1 MAEQE
6 YLVKRSTLTGVANA
20 IRSKAGITG
29 TFPLSEFA
37 SKIESI
43 SAGAASVLSGTF
55 KPTSSAIQTITH
67 NLGKTPS
74 GILIYYP
81 MDNNMTM
88 TPSSGLYFAF
98 GNTNTQFGAL
108 YTHNAYDFMFGTN
121 SITSSGAMTS
131 FIANANSTTFQ
142 VAVFRTATSAATYLI
157 SNKTYHWYVW

>member
-6 YLVKRSTLTGVANA
+6 YLVKGSTLTGIANA

-29 TFPLSEFA
+29 TFPLNEFA

-43 SAGAASVLSGTF
+43 SAGTSVLSGTF

-74 GILIYYP
+74 GIIIYYP
-81 MDNNMTM
+81 ISAT
-88 TPSSGLYFAF
+88 TIPSNGLYFAF
-98 GNTNTQFGAL
+98 GTTNTQFGAMSNNNKSGF
-108 YTHNAYDFMFGTN
+108 TFGTN
-121 SITSSGAMTS
+121 SITSSGERTS

-142 VAVFRTATSAATYLI
+142 VAVFRTATSASVYLVP
-157 SNKTYHWYVW
+157 NKTYYWYVW

>member
-6 YLVKRSTLTGVANA
+6 YLVKGNTLTGIANA

-29 TFPLSEFA
+29 TFPLNEFA

-43 SAGAASVLSGTF
+43 SAGASVLSGTF

-81 MDNNMTM
+81 ISAT
-88 TPSSGLYFAF
+88 TIPSNGLYFAF
-98 GNTNTQFGAL
+98 GTTNTQFGAM
-108 YTHNAYDFMFGTN
+108 YTNSKYGFMFGTN

-142 VAVFRTATSAATYLI
+142 VAGFRTATSATTYLV
-157 SNKTYHWYVW
+157 SNMTYHWYVW

>member
-6 YLVKRSTLTGVANA
+6 YLVKGSTLTGIANA

-29 TFPLSEFA
+29 TFPLNEFA

-43 SAGAASVLSGTF
+43 SAGASVLSGTF

-74 GILIYYP
+74 GIIIYYP
-81 MDNNMTM
+81 ISAT
-88 TPSSGLYFAF
+88 TIPSNGLYFAF
-98 GNTNTQFGAL
+98 GTTNTQFGAMSNNNKSGF
-108 YTHNAYDFMFGTN
+108 TFGTN
-121 SITSSGAMTS
+121 SITSSGERTS

-142 VAVFRTATSAATYLI
+142 VAVFRTATSASVYLVP
-157 SNKTYHWYVW
+157 NKTYYWYVW

>member
-6 YLVKRSTLTGVANA
+6 YLVKGSTLTGVANA

-43 SAGAASVLSGTF
+43 SAGASVLSGTF

-74 GILIYYP
+74 GIIIYYP
-81 MDNNMTM
+81 ISAT
-88 TPSSGLYFAF
+88 TIPSNGLYFAF
-98 GNTNTQFGAL
+98 GTTNTQFGAMSNNNKSGF
-108 YTHNAYDFMFGTN
+108 TFGTN
-121 SITSSGAMTS
+121 SITSSGERTS

-142 VAVFRTATSAATYLI
+142 VAVFRTATSASVYLVP
-157 SNKTYHWYVW
+157 NKTYYWYVW

>member
-6 YLVKRSTLTGVANA
+6 YLVKGSTLTGVANA

-43 SAGAASVLSGTF
+43 SAGGASVLSGTF

-81 MDNNMTM
+81 MDSMTM
-88 TPSSGLYFAF
+88 TPSKGLYFAF
-98 GNTNTQFGAL
+98 GTTNTQFGAI
-108 YTHNAYDFMFGTN
+108 YNNKYGFSFGTN

-142 VAVFRTATSAATYLI
+142 VAVFNAATSASIYLV
-157 SNKTYHWYVW
+157 SNKIYYWYVW

>member
-6 YLVKRSTLTGVANA
+6 YLVKGSTLTGIANA

-43 SAGAASVLSGTF
+43 SAGASVLSGTF

-67 NLGKTPS
+67 NLRKTPS
-74 GILIYYP
+74 GIIIYYP
-81 MDNNMTM
+81 MDSMTM
-88 TPSSGLYFAF
+88 TPPDGLYFAF
-98 GNTNTQFGAL
+98 GNTNTQFGAVCNNSK
-108 YTHNAYDFMFGTN
+108 YRFTFGTN

-142 VAVFRTATSAATYLI
+142 VAVFRTATSATFYLI
-157 SNKTYHWYVW
+157 PNKTYHWYVW

>member
-6 YLVKRSTLTGVANA
+6 YLVKGSTLTGVANA
-20 IRSKAGITG
+20 IRSKAGITEA
-29 TFPLSEFA
+29 FSLSEFA

-43 SAGAASVLSGTF
+43 SAGGASVLSGTF

-81 MDNNMTM
+81 SSIT
-88 TPSSGLYFAF
+88 TIPSNGLYFAF
-98 GNTNTQFGAL
+98 GTTNTQFGAV
-108 YTHNAYDFMFGTN
+108 YKNNKYGFTFGTN
-121 SITSSGAMTS
+121 SITSSGGITS

-142 VAVFRTATSAATYLI
+142 VAVFDTATSATIYLV
-157 SNKTYHWYVW
+157 SNKIYHWYVW

>member
-6 YLVKRSTLTGVANA
+6 YLVKGSTLTGVANA

-43 SAGAASVLSGTF
+43 SAGGASVLSGTF

-81 MDNNMTM
+81 MDSMTM
-88 TPSSGLYFAF
+88 TPPDGLYFAF
-98 GNTNTQFGAL
+98 GTTNTQFGAI
-108 YTHNAYDFMFGTN
+108 YNNSKYGFTFGTN

-142 VAVFRTATSAATYLI
+142 VAVFRTATSATIYLI
-157 SNKTYHWYVW
+157 PNKTYHWYVW

>member
-6 YLVKRSTLTGVANA
+6 YLVKGSTLTGVANA

-43 SAGAASVLSGTF
+43 SAGASVLSGTF

-81 MDNNMTM
+81 IGAII
-88 TPSSGLYFAF
+88 PSNGLYFAF
-98 GNTNTQFGAL
+98 GTTNTQFGAM
-108 YTHNAYDFMFGTN
+108 YTKSKYGFTFGTN
-121 SITSSGAMTS
+121 SIISSGTMTS
-131 FIANANSTTFQ
+131 FIANANPTTFQ
-142 VAVFRTATSAATYLI
+142 VAAFRTATSAASYLV
-157 SNKTYHWYVW
+157 SNETYHWYVW

>member
-6 YLVKRSTLTGVANA
+6 YLVKGSTLTGVANA

-29 TFPLSEFA
+29 TFPLNEFA

-43 SAGAASVLSGTF
+43 SAGASVLSGTF

-81 MDNNMTM
+81 ISATT
-88 TPSSGLYFAF
+88 TPSNGLYFAF
-98 GNTNTQFGAL
+98 GTTNTQFGAM
-108 YTHNAYDFMFGTN
+108 YTNSKYGFMFGTN
-121 SITSSGAMTS
+121 SITSSGAMSS

-142 VAVFRTATSAATYLI
+142 VAVFRTATSAITYLV
-157 SNKTYHWYVW
+157 SNMTYHWYVW

>member
-6 YLVKRSTLTGVANA
+6 YLVKGSTLTGIANA
-20 IRSKAGITG
+20 IRSKAGING
-29 TFPLSEFA
+29 TFPLNEFA

-43 SAGAASVLSGTF
+43 SAGASVLSGTF

-81 MDNNMTM
+81 ISAT
-88 TPSSGLYFAF
+88 TIPSDGLYFAF
-98 GNTNTQFGAL
+98 GTTNTQFGAM
-108 YTHNAYDFMFGTN
+108 YANSKFGFIFGTN

-142 VAVFRTATSAATYLI
+142 VAVFRTATSAKGYLV

>member
-6 YLVKRSTLTGVANA
+6 YLVKGSTLTGIANA

-43 SAGAASVLSGTF
+43 SAGGASVLSGTF
-55 KPTSSAIQTITH
+55 KPTSSEIQTITH

-81 MDNNMTM
+81 ISAT
-88 TPSSGLYFAF
+88 TIPSNGLYFAF
-98 GNTNTQFGAL
+98 GTTNTQFGAMSNNNKSGF
-108 YTHNAYDFMFGTN
+108 TFGTN
-121 SITSSGAMTS
+121 SITSSGERTS

-142 VAVFRTATSAATYLI
+142 VAVFRTATSASVYLVP
-157 SNKTYHWYVW
+157 NKTYYWYVW

>member
-6 YLVKRSTLTGVANA
+6 YLVKGSTLTGIAGA
-20 IRSKAGITG
+20 IRSKVGITG
-29 TFPLSEFA
+29 TFPLNEFA

-43 SAGAASVLSGTF
+43 SAGTSVLSGTF

-81 MDNNMTM
+81 ISATTTLSN
-88 TPSSGLYFAF
+88 GLYFAF
-98 GNTNTQFGAL
+98 GTTNTQFGAL
-108 YTHNAYDFMFGTN
+108 YANSNYGFMFGTN
-121 SITSSGAMTS
+121 SITSSGAATS

-142 VAVFRTATSAATYLI
+142 VAVFRTATSATTYLV
-157 SNKTYHWYVW
+157 SNKIYHWYVW

>member
-6 YLVKRSTLTGVANA
+6 YLVKGSTLTGVANA
-20 IRSKAGITG
+20 IRSKAGITEA
-29 TFPLSEFA
+29 FPLSEFA

-43 SAGAASVLSGTF
+43 SAGASVLSGTF
-55 KPTSSAIQTITH
+55 KPTSSEIQTITH

-81 MDNNMTM
+81 MSATETYSN
-88 TPSSGLYFAF
+88 GLYFAF
-98 GNTNTQFGAL
+98 GTTNTQFGAM
-108 YTHNAYDFMFGTN
+108 YSNSNYAFMFGTN

-142 VAVFRTATSAATYLI
+142 VAVFRTATSATSYLV
-157 SNKTYHWYVW
+157 SNKTYHLYVW

>member
-6 YLVKRSTLTGVANA
+6 YLVKGSTLTGVANA
-20 IRSKAGITG
+20 IRSKIGITEA
-29 TFPLSEFA
+29 FPLSEFA

-43 SAGAASVLSGTF
+43 SAGASVLSGTF

-74 GILIYYP
+74 GIIIYYP
-81 MDNNMTM
+81 MDSMTM
-88 TPSSGLYFAF
+88 TPPNGLYFAF
-98 GNTNTQFGAL
+98 GTTNTQFGAV
-108 YTHNAYDFMFGTN
+108 YNNNKYGFTFGTN

-142 VAVFRTATSAATYLI
+142 VAVFRTATSATSYLV

>member
-6 YLVKRSTLTGVANA
+6 YLVKGSTLTGVANA
-20 IRSKAGITG
+20 IRSKAGITEA
-29 TFPLSEFA
+29 FPLSEFA

-43 SAGAASVLSGTF
+43 SAGASVLSGTF
-55 KPTSSAIQTITH
+55 KPTSSEIQTITH

-81 MDNNMTM
+81 I
-88 TPSSGLYFAF
+88 SSMATTHSNGLYFAF
-98 GNTNTQFGAL
+98 GTTNTQFGAI
-108 YTHNAYDFMFGTN
+108 YNDSNRVFAFGTN

-142 VAVFRTATSAATYLI
+142 VAVFRTATSATFYLV
-157 SNKTYHWYVW
+157 SNETYHWYVW

>member
-6 YLVKRSTLTGVANA
+6 YLVKGSTLTGVANA

-29 TFPLSEFA
+29 TFPLNEFA

-43 SAGAASVLSGTF
+43 SAGGASVLSGTF

-81 MDNNMTM
+81 IIATTSD
-88 TPSSGLYFAF
+88 GLYFAF
-98 GNTNTQFGAL
+98 GNTNTQFGAMYINSNFGFL
-108 YTHNAYDFMFGTN
+108 FGTN

-142 VAVFRTATSAATYLI
+142 VAVFSTATSAKEYLV

>member
-6 YLVKRSTLTGVANA
+6 YLVKGSTLTGIANA

-29 TFPLSEFA
+29 TFPLNEFA

-43 SAGAASVLSGTF
+43 SAGASVLSGTF

-74 GILIYYP
+74 GIIIYYP
-81 MDNNMTM
+81 MDSMTM
-88 TPSSGLYFAF
+88 TPPDGLYFAF
-98 GNTNTQFGAL
+98 GTTNTQFGA
-108 YTHNAYDFMFGTN
+108 AYNNNRYGFMFGTN
-121 SITSSGAMTS
+121 SITSSGSTTS

-142 VAVFRTATSAATYLI
+142 VAVFRTATSATFYLI
-157 SNKTYHWYVW
+157 PNKTYHWYVW

>member
-6 YLVKRSTLTGVANA
+6 YLVKGSTLTGVANA

-43 SAGAASVLSGTF
+43 SAGASVLSGTF

-81 MDNNMTM
+81 MDIMTM
-88 TPSSGLYFAF
+88 TPSDGLYFAF
-98 GNTNTQFGAL
+98 GNTNTQFGAV
-108 YTHNAYDFMFGTN
+108 YNNKYGFTFGTN

-142 VAVFRTATSAATYLI
+142 VAVFRTATSATTYLVP
-157 SNKTYHWYVW
+157 NMTYHWYVW

>member
-6 YLVKRSTLTGVANA
+6 YLVKGSTLTGIANA
-20 IRSKAGITG
+20 IRSKAGTTG

-43 SAGAASVLSGTF
+43 SAGGASVLSGTF
-55 KPTSSAIQTITH
+55 RPTSSKIQTITH

-81 MDNNMTM
+81 ISMMETHSN
-88 TPSSGLYFAF
+88 GLYFAF
-98 GNTNTQFGAL
+98 GTTNTQFGAM
-108 YTHNAYDFMFGTN
+108 YSSNNYGFMFELN
-121 SITSSGAMTS
+121 SITSSGSVGS

-142 VAVFRTATSAATYLI
+142 VAVFTNATSANLYLVSNETY
-157 SNKTYHWYVW
+157 YWYVW

>member
-6 YLVKRSTLTGVANA
+6 YLVKGSTLTGVANA

-43 SAGAASVLSGTF
+43 SAGASVLSGTF

-81 MDNNMTM
+81 ISAT
-88 TPSSGLYFAF
+88 TIPSDGLYFAF
-98 GNTNTQFGAL
+98 GTTNTQFGAV
-108 YTHNAYDFMFGTN
+108 YNNNKYGFTFGTN

-142 VAVFRTATSAATYLI
+142 VAVFRTATSAKEYLV

>member
-6 YLVKRSTLTGVANA
+6 YLVKGSTLTGVANA

-29 TFPLSEFA
+29 TFPLNEFA

-43 SAGAASVLSGTF
+43 SAGASVLSGTF

-74 GILIYYP
+74 GIIIYYP
-81 MDNNMTM
+81 MDSMTM
-88 TPSSGLYFAF
+88 THPDGLYFAF
-98 GNTNTQFGAL
+98 GTTNTQFGAV
-108 YTHNAYDFMFGTN
+108 YNNNKYGFTFGTN

-142 VAVFRTATSAATYLI
+142 VAVFRTATSATIYLV
-157 SNKTYHWYVW
+157 SNKTYYWYVW

>member
-6 YLVKRSTLTGVANA
+6 YLVKGSTLTGVANA

-43 SAGAASVLSGTF
+43 SAGEASVLSGTF

-74 GILIYYP
+74 GIIIYYP
-81 MDNNMTM
+81 MDIMTM
-88 TPSSGLYFAF
+88 TPSNGLYFAF
-98 GNTNTQFGAL
+98 GTTNTQFGAV
-108 YTHNAYDFMFGTN
+108 YNNKYGFTFGTN

-142 VAVFRTATSAATYLI
+142 VAAFRTATSATTYLV
-157 SNKTYHWYVW
+157 SNMTYHWYVW

>member
-6 YLVKRSTLTGVANA
+6 YLVKGSTLTGVANA

-29 TFPLSEFA
+29 TFPLNEFA

-43 SAGAASVLSGTF
+43 SAGGASVLSGTF
-55 KPTSSAIQTITH
+55 KPTSSEIQTITH

-81 MDNNMTM
+81 ISAME
-88 TPSSGLYFAF
+88 TPSKGLYFAF
-98 GNTNTQFGAL
+98 GTTNTQFGAM
-108 YTHNAYDFMFGTN
+108 YSNNNYAFMFGTN
-121 SITSSGAMTS
+121 SITSSGAVTS

-142 VAVFRTATSAATYLI
+142 VAVFRTATSATSYLV
-157 SNKTYHWYVW
+157 SNETYHWYVW

>member
-6 YLVKRSTLTGVANA
+6 YLVKGNTLTGIANA
-20 IRSKAGITG
+20 IRSKAGITEA
-29 TFPLSEFA
+29 FPLSEFA
-37 SKIESI
+37 SKIENI
-43 SAGAASVLSGTF
+43 SAGASVLSGTF

-81 MDNNMTM
+81 ISATT
-88 TPSSGLYFAF
+88 TPSNGLYFAF
-98 GNTNTQFGAL
+98 GTTNTQFGAM
-108 YTHNAYDFMFGTN
+108 YTNSKYGFMFGTN

-142 VAVFRTATSAATYLI
+142 VAVFRTATSATSYLV